1 MSLFS
6 KIKSLLSKNEKAVEG
21 AIDKVADVV
30 QSKTGD
36 DVDSKVE
43 YAAEAAK
50 DFVDGLDGKK
60 ED

>member
-6 KIKSLLSKNEKAVEG
+6 KIKSLLSKNQKAVEG

-43 YAAEAAK
+43 SASEAAK

-60 ED
+60 DD

>member
-21 AIDKVADVV
+21 AIEKVADVV

-43 YAAEAAK
+43 SAANAAK

-60 ED
+60 EG